1 MRLHRTIPHLF
12 GYDMIRLSK
21 QPTIESHLQCLFNR
35 YNINLVIDVG
45 ANSGQY
51 AKMLRNKVKY
61 TGRIISFEPV
71 SSTFE
76 QLSEN
81 SNSDNKWD
89 AFRVALGQSE
99 KELDINIT
107 ASSDYSSFRTPNRN
121 ATGYRSN
128 ETAIASTESVK
139 IVRLDDFLLEHL
151 GEINSTNTN
160 IYLKMDTQ
168 GFDLDV
174 MHGAK
179 RLHKYIVALQSELSM
194 IPLYENMPTYIES
207 LSTFD
212 SYGFTPSGLYPV
224 SRDPDSLQLIEMDC
238 VMINKTL

>member
-1 MRLHRTIPHLF
+1 MRLHRTIPHFF

-21 QPTIESHLQCLFNR
+21 QPTIESHLQILFDH
-35 YNINLVIDVG
+35 YNINLVLDVG

-61 TGRIISFEPV
+61 KGRIISFEPV
-71 SSTFE
+71 SSVFK

-81 SNSDNKWD
+81 SASDEKWD
-89 AFRVALGQSE
+89 VFQVALGQAE
-99 KELDINIT
+99 KTLDINIA
-107 ASSDYSSFRTPNRN
+107 ASSDYSSFRTPNEN

-128 ETAIASTESVK
+128 ETVITSKESVK
-139 IVRLDDFLLEHL
+139 VVRLDKFLSAHLER
-151 GEINSTNTN
+151 INKSDTN

-168 GFDLDV
+168 GYDLDV
-174 MHGAK
+174 MHGAEK
-179 RLHKYIVALQSELSM
+179 LHKHIIALQSELSM

-212 SYGFTPSGLYPV
+212 SYGFTPSGLYPI
-224 SRDPDSLQLIEMDC
+224 SRDPDSLRLIEMDC
-238 VMINKTL
+238 IMINKAL